1 MQGRIEQGTLF
12 SNISMAIS
20 EGMEAEVEAGFN
32 TVQKEVANIF
42 VLTETDIRM
51 GLGMDDQHCEK
62 GDTSRED
69 TERRKEGLAC
79 ELRDLKRQHE
89 EVSASIDS
97 IQRGAPHTREYE
109 EESCVL

>member
-1 MQGRIEQGTLF
+1 
-12 SNISMAIS
+12 
-20 EGMEAEVEAGFN
+20 MEAEVEAGFDI
-32 TVQKEVANIF
+32 VQKEVANIF

-51 GLGMDDQHCEK
+51 GLGMDEQPREK

-79 ELRDLKRQHE
+79 ELQDLKRQHE

-97 IQRGAPHTREYE
+97 IQRGAPQTREDE